1 MDEILSRLLDFLVNA
16 DQFHRLMTL
25 WAWCLGGILMAMQ
38 ASQLGEER
46 PIPWLKLNDRSK
58 PYWFLLYITETLL
71 FTTGA
76 YPVILNKMSGFVLFF
91 GHEQQILNGLW
102 LGLVGIEILMV
113 LGATGIFVARSF
125 QSAPKQKAQ

>member
-1 MDEILSRLLDFLVNA
+1 MVEAERQIKVSTRLCIPSSPPPADFLP
-16 DQFHRLMTL
+16 R
-25 WAWCLGGILMAMQ
+25 
-38 ASQLGEER
+38 R
-46 PIPWLKLNDRSK
+46 